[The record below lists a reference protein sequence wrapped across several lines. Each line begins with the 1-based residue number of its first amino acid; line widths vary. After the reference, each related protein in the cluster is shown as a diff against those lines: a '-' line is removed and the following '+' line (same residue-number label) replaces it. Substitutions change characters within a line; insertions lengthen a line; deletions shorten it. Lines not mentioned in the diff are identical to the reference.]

1 MTMLLKLTSLVAS
14 LLLAPSSAHFMWQ
27 NEGIRGE
34 DAIVALT
41 FAEQGGI
48 AHAER
53 EEFAER
59 LQEDDVKAAVIT
71 SKKYHELDLE
81 IDGKFVVGKIPK
93 CYGNEYAM
101 EGYVKWGVYSGE
113 GEHKIPPMLIFEHTV
128 ASHMSR
134 ETIMGYKNKF
144 GLYFSGTFSDND
156 KCSNDDRSL
165 CITAKVVWDG
175 ETVPDADIMLNHG
188 DGQAMTIT
196 TDANGLAYFS
206 VPWADKRLYGRVNYN
221 LDESGETEDGE
232 HYDSISHWATAS
244 YEFSKTRMDLDSG
257 EEKPFYHSS
266 PGAEHKDWDWKE
278 MKAWKEKGGWK
289 ESGSEHDWKE
299 YGRNHDHVSHNGHD
313 HDNTM
318 WYDEMDHDSTQNF
331 SLTIGCRGLFLVGLV
346 SFIGSFLG
354 FALVA
359 LVKNK
364 MCNDHKVYATAN
376 QVDLDC
382 EKQQQNLVT
391 VGIVD

>member
-1 MTMLLKLTSLVAS
+1 MARI
-14 LLLAPSSAHFMWQ
+14 
-27 NEGIRGE
+27 N
-34 DAIVALT
+34 IVALT

-53 EEFAER
+53 EEFAQR

-93 CYGNEYAM
+93 CYANKYAT

-113 GEHKIPPMLIFEHTV
+113 GEHKIPPMLVFEHTI

-134 ETIMGYKNKF
+134 ETIVGYKNKF
-144 GLYFSGTFSDND
+144 GLYLSGTFDDND
-156 KCSNDDRSL
+156 KCSNEEGSL
-165 CITAKVVWDG
+165 CIKAKVVWDG
-175 ETVPDADIMLNHG
+175 EIVPDADIMLNHG
-188 DGQAMTIT
+188 DGEAMTIT
-196 TDANGLAYFS
+196 TDANGLAYFP
-206 VPWADKRLYGRVNYN
+206 VPWADKRLYGRVNYK

-257 EEKPFYHSS
+257 EEKPFYLKGHYHYD
-266 PGAEHKDWDWKE
+266 EHKDWDWKE
-278 MKAWKEKGGWK
+278 IKAWKEKGGWK

-299 YGRNHDHVSHNGHD
+299 YGRHHDDVSRDGHNHN
-313 HDNTM
+313 M
-318 WYDEMDHDSTQNF
+318 WMKGKKNEYQHFHDEMDHDSTQTV

-346 SFIGSFLG
+346 SFVGSFLG

-359 LVKNK
+359 LMKNK
-364 MCNDHKVYATAN
+364 MSHDHKVYATAS
-376 QVDLDC
+376 QVDIDC

-391 VGIVD
+391 VDVVD